1 MRVNK
6 DILEKW
12 RAAIAPL
19 DTPERRA
26 KYISLDI
33 PRADTV
39 KDINIRYRFDLLWAT
54 IDMGKI
60 THHEVETYADM
71 HLSTALGRIVPV
83 LGVAA

>member
-19 DTPERRA
+19 DTPELRA
-26 KYISLDI
+26 KYISRDI

-39 KDINIRYRFDLLWAT
+39 KDINTRYRFDLLWAA
-54 IDMGKI
+54 IDTGKI
-60 THHEVETYADM
+60 PHHEAETYADM
-71 HLSTALGRIVPV
+71 PLSTALRRIVPA
-83 LGVAA
+83 LGVTA

>member
-12 RAAIAPL
+12 RAAIGPL
-19 DTPERRA
+19 DTPELRA
-26 KYISLDI
+26 KYISRDI

-60 THHEVETYADM
+60 PRHEVEAYADM
-71 HLSTALGRIVPV
+71 NLSTALGRIVPALEV
-83 LGVAA
+83 VA